1 MKACTTCKEQKDVD
15 QFFRDKTKPDGRAA
29 CCRACRKVQSARCY
43 QKNPDAV
50 RVRIQAWQSKHPDRR
65 PAHKAVESAIERGDM
80 TRQPCRVCGNPKTDA
95 HHDDYTKP
103 LEVDW
108 LCRLHHIARHKEL
121 DATA

>member
-1 MKACTTCKEQKDVD
+1 MKTCSTCKEQKPLD
-15 QFFRDKTKPDGRAA
+15 QFCRDRTKRDGMDPR
-29 CCRACRKVQSARCY
+29 CSACRKIEAARSY
-43 QKNPDAV
+43 RNNSDAAYG
-50 RVRIQAWQSKHPDRR
+50 RMRAWRAKHPDRR
-65 PAHKAVESAIERGDM
+65 PAHRAVQSAIERGDM
-80 TRQPCRVCGNPKTDA
+80 IRQPCRVCGNPKADA

>member
-1 MKACTTCKEQKDVD
+1 
-15 QFFRDKTKPDGRAA
+15 
-29 CCRACRKVQSARCY
+29 
-43 QKNPDAV
+43 
-50 RVRIQAWQSKHPDRR
+50 
-65 PAHKAVESAIERGDM
+65 M
-80 TRQPCRVCGNPKTDA
+80 TRPPCRVCGNPKTDA